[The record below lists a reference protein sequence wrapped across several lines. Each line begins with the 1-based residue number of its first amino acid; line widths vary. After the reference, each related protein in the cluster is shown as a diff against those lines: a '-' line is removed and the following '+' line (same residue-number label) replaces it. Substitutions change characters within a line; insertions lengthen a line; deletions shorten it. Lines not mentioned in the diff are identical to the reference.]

1 MANYMNTQLL
11 TDESVLKELG
21 ERLARRRLDVRLTQA
36 GLAMQAGVSKRTVER
51 LEAGGSIQVVTLI
64 RILRA
69 LDLLGG
75 LDEWIPKAGPRPM
88 DLLKMRGKVRQRVR
102 ESRKPVN
109 TPEKWTWGE
118 GT

>member
-21 ERLARRRLDVRLTQA
+21 ERLARRRLDARLTQA

-51 LEAGGSIQVVTLI
+51 LEAGGSIQLVTLI
-64 RILRA
+64 RILRV

-75 LDEWIPKAGPRPM
+75 LDQWIPEVGPRPM
-88 DLLKMRGKVRQRVR
+88 DLLKLRGRVRQRVR

-109 TPEKWTWGE
+109 APEKWTWGE